1 MALWRCDIRV
11 SWRTQLVFLLGHGAL
26 ILLILLS
33 PWPESYGVYWL
44 LPLVL
49 LVFAC
54 IRSQTLIAK
63 NQGEL
68 SLAPEGELR
77 WKGTSWVL
85 CRTYHMSDFGV
96 LLSLRAKN
104 TGRSKRLWLAAD
116 SMRPDEWRRL
126 RQYLLF
132 PGSVSPEM

>member
-11 SWRTQLVFLLGHGAL
+11 SWRTQLVSLLGHGAL

-54 IRSQTLIAK
+54 IRSQTRISK

-77 WKGTSWVL
+77 WKGKSWIL
-85 CRTYHMSDFGV
+85 CRTFHMSDFGV
-96 LLSLRAKN
+96 LLTLRAKD

-126 RQYLLF
+126 RQLLLY